1 MRPQWWEWAR
11 LEKGGGGGGGGA
23 GESSCS
29 SSQRETSSPL
39 SYVSFTPFHIF
50 LIHLSIL
57 LHPPCFLSFL
67 QPLSLSLSLPAALP
81 PSSLRTPD
89 TAHVQSFVWRCP
101 FYYRVK
107 QQKSIHGAEVH
118 LMSTMLVCGC
128 VWLEGYIW
136 LHLLHFLVTCA
147 YVCVF
152 SDVGCIKK
160 SLCKQLACV
169 KAMKSLLPLT
179 LVPIL
184 SFSHTHTHKH

>member
-67 QPLSLSLSLPAALP
+67 QPLSLFPRHSPHPHYGRLTQHMFSPLCDGALFIIGLNSKNP
-81 PSSLRTPD
+81 
-89 TAHVQSFVWRCP
+89 
-101 FYYRVK
+101 YME
-107 QQKSIHGAEVH
+107 QKSIWWVQCLCVDVYDWRATSDYICFIFWSRV
-118 LMSTMLVCGC
+118 LTFVCFRMLGV
-128 VWLEGYIW
+128 LRR
-136 LHLLHFLVTCA
+136 
-147 YVCVF
+147 VF
-152 SDVGCIKK
+152 AS
-160 SLCKQLACV
+160 S
-169 KAMKSLLPLT
+169 
-179 LVPIL
+179 
-184 SFSHTHTHKH
+184 